1 MKILFVC
8 MANIVRSFM
17 AERILKGKLEK
28 INRTD
33 VDVSSAGL
41 IDMDSMPADP
51 IAAGILNDHGFEGSN
66 HHSQLLT
73 EEMISQADMIIVME
87 DVHRQMMID
96 QYPDSARKISLLRSF
111 SRDYNVAFGDI
122 KDPYKL
128 SMYHYRLCFSEIYL
142 SIDGLLKCI

>member
-1 MKILFVC
+1 

-28 INRTD
+28 INRKD

-41 IDMDSMPADP
+41 IDMDGMPADP
-51 IAAGILNDHGFEGSN
+51 ISAALLGDHGFESAN
-66 HHSQLLT
+66 HQAQLLT
-73 EEMISQADMIIVME
+73 EDMASRADMIIVME
-87 DVHRQMMID
+87 DIHRKMMIE
-96 QYPDSARKISLLRSF
+96 QYPQEENKILLLKSF
-111 SRDYNVAFGDI
+111 SRDYNEAYGDI

-128 SMYHYRLCFSEIYL
+128 SMFHYRLCFSEIYL